1 MSEQEIITRYFSS
14 HSAGA
19 SVEVGI
25 GDDGAVVKPPKNS
38 SLVITSDTLNGGIHF
53 DLNCLPEHL
62 GHKAL
67 AVNLSDLAAMGA
79 APLWATL
86 NLSLQEIDHD
96 WLDQFSKGLYLL
108 ADRYGVKVVGGDLA
122 RGPLSISVQ
131 MVGHLEPGSMLTR
144 SNAKPG
150 DLIFVTGTIGDAAL
164 GLKLR
169 RGTQDY
175 GVSVADTEYFKLRLD
190 RPEPRVSIGLGIVTC
205 ASAAIDVSDG
215 LLCDVHRVASMSN
228 VGACI
233 NLEQIPLSD
242 PMQKQLNAVE
252 DWDLI
257 LSGGDDYELVFTAH
271 PDHQKKIDEVSEQTG
286 CRITRIGCITQG
298 RDLELLKEGQRIP
311 VPDRLGFDHFV
322 C

>member
-53 DLNCLPEHL
+53 DLDCLPEHL

-96 WLDQFSKGLYLL
+96 WLDKFSKGLYLL

-131 MVGHLEPGSMLTR
+131 MVGHLEPSSMLTR

-271 PDHQKKIDEVSEQTG
+271 PDHQKTIDDVSEQTG

-298 RDLELLKEGQRIP
+298 RDLELLKEGKRFP

-322 C
+322 S